1 MSTSSTSVESA
12 VASCRPSNVEP
23 VELSAASLST
33 TAPEYLRE
41 LKAELA
47 AQGYQPAELAV
58 EACFDE
64 DCSLATQEEAD
75 RLRDVVRAGAFLG
88 VGVVRVEIDGVS
100 DPEKVRPALSA
111 LEERAEREGVTLS
124 VDGLDVTA

>member
-1 MSTSSTSVESA
+1 MSTSPTRVENA

-23 VELSAASLST
+23 VEIEASSLST

-47 AQGYQPAELAV
+47 GEGYQPAELSV
-58 EACFDE
+58 TACFTE
-64 DCSLATQEEAD
+64 NCSLATQQEAD
-75 RLRDVVRAGAFLG
+75 RLRDVIRAGAFLG
-88 VGVVRVEIDGVS
+88 VGRVTVDIEDVS

-111 LEERAEREGVTLS
+111 LEERARREGVTLS
-124 VDGLDVTA
+124 VERPDISA